1 MTILTL
7 TPAGLWHSIKVTAA
21 FQGGKDTLRSNPTPT
36 PNNTSQE
43 SGTQEVQ
50 EIHQGVFFN
59 FITP

>member
-50 EIHQGVFFN
+50 
-59 FITP
+59 